1 MLVNI
6 AQYFAADVLFTSLG
20 IGHNTFRSRKD
31 GDSQTVHHTGHL
43 LHGSV
48 LAQTGAAHAVQILDG
63 VGFGR
68 RIPLER
74 DLDGRVA
81 LFVGVELVSQDV
93 TLLVENFSD
102 SCLIFEP
109 GASTTLWLAF
119 TAFLIRVRKS
129 AIGSVIMN

>member
-31 GDSQTVHHTGHL
+31 GDSQAVHHTGHL

-48 LAQTGAAHAVQILDG
+48 LAQTGAAHAV
-63 VGFGR
+63 
-68 RIPLER
+68 P
-74 DLDGRVA
+74 
-81 LFVGVELVSQDV
+81 LFVGVELVSQDI

-102 SCLIFEP
+102 
-109 GASTTLWLAF
+109 
-119 TAFLIRVRKS
+119 FLL
-129 AIGSVIMN
+129 NF

>member
-1 MLVNI
+1 MP
-6 AQYFAADVLFTSLG
+6 
-20 IGHNTFRSRKD
+20 
-31 GDSQTVHHTGHL
+31 QTVSS
-43 LHGSV
+43 HGGIFSTEGV

-93 TLLVENFSD
+93 TLLVENLVI

-119 TAFLIRVRKS
+119 TAF
-129 AIGSVIMN
+129 

>member
-20 IGHNTFRSRKD
+20 IGHNTFRGRKD

-102 SCLIFEP
+102 FLLNF
-109 GASTTLWLAF
+109 WLAF

>member
-74 DLDGRVA
+74 DLDRRVA
-81 LFVGVELVSQDV
+81 LLVGVELVSQDV
-93 TLLVENFSD
+93 TLLDENFSD
-102 SCLIFEP
+102 
-109 GASTTLWLAF
+109 
-119 TAFLIRVRKS
+119 FLL
-129 AIGSVIMN
+129 NF

>member
-1 MLVNI
+1 MLLL
-6 AQYFAADVLFTSLG
+6 FDVSKYSTVLRRRRSLYELG

-81 LFVGVELVSQDV
+81 LFVGVELVS
-93 TLLVENFSD
+93 
-102 SCLIFEP
+102 
-109 GASTTLWLAF
+109 
-119 TAFLIRVRKS
+119 R
-129 AIGSVIMN
+129 M

>member
-1 MLVNI
+1 M
-6 AQYFAADVLFTSLG
+6 
-20 IGHNTFRSRKD
+20 
-31 GDSQTVHHTGHL
+31 
-43 LHGSV
+43 
-48 LAQTGAAHAVQILDG
+48 QILDG

-102 SCLIFEP
+102 
-109 GASTTLWLAF
+109 
-119 TAFLIRVRKS
+119 FLLNFSLRF
-129 AIGSVIMN
+129 

>member
-31 GDSQTVHHTGHL
+31 GGPKPFITRGIFSTE
-43 LHGSV
+43 SV

-81 LFVGVELVSQDV
+81 CSLVSN
-93 TLLVENFSD
+93 L
-102 SCLIFEP
+102 
-109 GASTTLWLAF
+109 
-119 TAFLIRVRKS
+119 
-129 AIGSVIMN
+129 